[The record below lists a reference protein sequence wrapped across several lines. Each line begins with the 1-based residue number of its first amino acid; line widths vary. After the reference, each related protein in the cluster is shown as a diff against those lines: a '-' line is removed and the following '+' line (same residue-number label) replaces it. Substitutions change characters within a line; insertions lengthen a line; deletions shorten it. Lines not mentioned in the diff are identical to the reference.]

1 VQKETRI
8 QRKHR
13 RLRIFLNLIM
23 IMSITI
29 ILTSFALHSK
39 LFNIENIT
47 IKGSKKIPREKIL
60 HTIGFNKGENIF
72 RIRIKEAE
80 EKLSKL
86 SYVDEVKIRRIFPR
100 EVEIDILER
109 KDRVLIKHISMYYII
124 NEEGYVL
131 RETDSNLEALP
142 IVLGLKTDR
151 IELGENLFS
160 KLELETFEDFIKE
173 SHRLDILIKMAII
186 DMNRVEDMKITLKD
200 GISVAF
206 GPMNNV
212 KYKLRLLKEI
222 LDHIEKNQLSVV
234 KILMNRAEH
243 PIIVTDD

>member
-1 VQKETRI
+1 MQKETRI

-86 SYVDEVKIRRIFPR
+86 SYVDEVKIRRI
-100 EVEIDILER
+100 L
-109 KDRVLIKHISMYYII
+109 
-124 NEEGYVL
+124 
-131 RETDSNLEALP
+131 
-142 IVLGLKTDR
+142 
-151 IELGENLFS
+151 
-160 KLELETFEDFIKE
+160 
-173 SHRLDILIKMAII
+173 
-186 DMNRVEDMKITLKD
+186 
-200 GISVAF
+200 
-206 GPMNNV
+206 
-212 KYKLRLLKEI
+212 
-222 LDHIEKNQLSVV
+222 VV
-234 KILMNRAEH
+234 NCFQ
-243 PIIVTDD
+243 

>member
-1 VQKETRI
+1 
-8 QRKHR
+8 
-13 RLRIFLNLIM
+13 M
-23 IMSITI
+23 
-29 ILTSFALHSK
+29 
-39 LFNIENIT
+39 
-47 IKGSKKIPREKIL
+47 
-60 HTIGFNKGENIF
+60 
-72 RIRIKEAE
+72 
-80 EKLSKL
+80 
-86 SYVDEVKIRRIFPR
+86 DEVKIRRIFPR